1 MMIGRKRTQRTQ
13 RKSVC
18 LFAILAILAIFAFSR
33 GNSGIPSH
41 GFPSGVP
48 EIPARP
54 FRANGCRNRPG
65 GAASKGIEIATR
77 AKTAKLAKLM
87 ENC

>member
-13 RKSVC
+13 RKPVC
-18 LFAILAILAIFAFSR
+18 LFAISAFSR

-41 GFPSGVP
+41 GFPTEVP

-65 GAASKGIEIATR
+65 GAPSKGIEIATR